1 MSRPRIIISVITR
14 FCEKA
19 HMLIAEAVEI
29 LKQNKQISEVMA
41 IIIAHQAAEIALKG
55 ACIFQDNSIYK
66 HSGVTITFDEA
77 LNRSS
82 NIISGADK
90 TVFSILNDIRN
101 NYQHHAIYD
110 NSGGLDTKDLIFDT
124 ISIII
129 SIFDHIGYDADE
141 LKLII
146 DNEVQMFNSIST
158 GLDEEEIRL

>member
-1 MSRPRIIISVITR
+1 
-14 FCEKA
+14 
-19 HMLIAEAVEI
+19 MLIAEAVEI
-29 LKQNKQISEVMA
+29 LKQSKQISEVIA

-55 ACIFQDNSIYK
+55 LCIFQDNSIYK
-66 HSGVTITFDEA
+66 NSSVTITFDEA

-90 TVFSILNDIRN
+90 TFFSILNDIRN

-110 NSGGLDTKDLIFDT
+110 NSGGVDTKDLIFDT

-129 SIFDHIGYDADE
+129 SIFNHIGYDIDE

-146 DNEVQMFNSIST
+146 NNEAQMFNSIST
-158 GLDEEEIRL
+158 KLDEGEIRL